1 MEDVEEDV
9 FRLSADDIELVQVD
23 DESKDGEE
31 DEEGKGPAEKQL
43 GCTVCTAISL
53 P

>member
-23 DESKDGEE
+23 DASKDGEE
-31 DEEGKGPAEKQL
+31 DEEGKGPAEK
-43 GCTVCTAISL
+43 ISTYIL
-53 P
+53 SFFGI